1 MKKILAIAIVAMMTV
16 ALCLSASAL
25 HHTSADQVMAESDGH
40 DLALVGNND
49 KENTDLGAI
58 TEENIIVWGWHSTES
73 EGIDCFGYRY
83 GDVVITDSEKYIGN
97 DAETI
102 ASQCGGTGESVRFRI
117 TVPVLKGSQEVVAVV
132 KLKDGTVEDM
142 WTIKYTAE
150 NGKTLADLTN
160 QGSEQPSTEKGED
173 QWLCEADPTTATGW
187 WFNPVGDPDD
197 RYVQVNFT
205 ATSSFSGVKGY
216 YYCSNPPANP
226 ELGLE
231 YSVMTVE
238 LIKDGSVVATTEL
251 RGVGDDWVTLDFGKA
266 FAAGDYSLKYTC
278 KSGSG
283 IENNCWCVIGSA
295 NGSDENVTVDNA
307 GAGTND
313 NTLSHPALMLVGA
326 AGSSSGETTP
336 PATADAAVIAIAAVA
351 CVALAGVVIAKKI
364 R

>member
-58 TEENIIVWGWHSTES
+58 TEENIIVWGWHSTET

-97 DAETI
+97 DADII
-102 ASQCGGTGESVRFRI
+102 ASQCGGAGESVRFRI

-160 QGSEQPSTEKGED
+160 QGSEQPASSEKGED
-173 QWLCEADPTTATGW
+173 QWLCGAEPEATAMTPNW
-187 WFNPVGDPDD
+187 WFNPVGEPDD
-197 RYVQVNFT
+197 KYVTVTFT
-205 ATSSFSGVKGY
+205 ATSNFSGIKGF
-216 YYCSNPPANP
+216 YYCSNVDNGFTLAHMNVA
-226 ELGLE
+226 L
-231 YSVMTVE
+231 V
-238 LIKDGSVVATTEL
+238 KDGNVVAEAEL
-251 RGVGDDWVTLDFGKA
+251 ASNGDAWAETDFGKV
-266 FAAGDYSLKYTC
+266 FGPGEYTIRYTC

-283 IENNCWCVIGSA
+283 VANDCWCVIGGTAAESSA
-295 NGSDENVTVDNA
+295 TVEFGGGAQQSAEAAPVINA
-307 GAGTND
+307 VLPLN
-313 NTLSHPALMLVGA
+313 S
-326 AGSSSGETTP
+326 
-336 PATADAAVIAIAAVA
+336 I
-351 CVALAGVVIAKKI
+351 
-364 R
+364 